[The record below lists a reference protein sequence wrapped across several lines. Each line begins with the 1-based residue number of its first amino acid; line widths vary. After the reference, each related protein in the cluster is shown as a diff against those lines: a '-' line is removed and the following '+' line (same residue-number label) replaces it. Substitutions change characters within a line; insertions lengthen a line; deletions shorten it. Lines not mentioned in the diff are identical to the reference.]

1 MAVRTLQGGKKLK
14 GKFQSIPHKKGSD
27 AVMDAVADN
36 LEQLIGM
43 RGEGGKKAV
52 LWEDMKKL
60 GFADYRNG
68 KLQSTINIPSSDGGS
83 GDPIVG
89 EEVQTPTT
97 PQNLVVKSGFGI
109 ALLSWDT
116 APYKGHAYTEIY
128 QARDNV
134 FANAIVV
141 QTTPSS
147 VASLPIEPTG
157 DYYYWIKFVNLKGE
171 RSAINSI
178 NGTHAKSVVDPQY
191 YLDLIIKEM
200 EEHPELIPLPE
211 ALEGIDFSSIPDA
224 ETIENIDVLLAEAAM
239 QNAVTVD
246 KESAFRREE
255 NRTLRAEIETN
266 YYTAVETDK
275 AMAVLRESVT
285 SQIEENETSI
295 LAQIKREYATKV
307 EVDSA
312 LSALRESVK
321 SEIQSNGESILA
333 QVGQEFATQVEL
345 DKAISTAKLDLETQL
360 GDSIS
365 GIEQNYA
372 TNAKL
377 TSAISQLN
385 TSLSASIE
393 GVESNLS
400 TNYKTWVDTEK
411 AINIATNS
419 LSSKIGEVESNLA
432 NNYYTEAQTDQAIA
446 KSALTLQS
454 SIDGVSS
461 NLSKNYYTKT
471 QTNQAISTEI
481 GKVNATV
488 NGVSSSVTQ
497 ISEALA
503 DLDDGYSALWGV
515 KTSIGGMTASVALI
529 AKSSTDTSTANAEF
543 VVKNAGFKVAYDKN
557 TGGTGSNSIVPVFG
571 TIKNPAY
578 QDWVNG
584 GQVGTAPPKYVLA
597 IDTASIKVADIRDLV
612 AGDVVATSV
621 QANTVIA
628 NVTLRASTINDPN
641 SNFYVS
647 AAGVAKM
654 VGADVS
660 GKITATSGV
669 LNNVTIADTCTINGR
684 LYVNQIIGDV
694 FTQITMEKQNV
705 QQETVTRSN
714 NGAAWKVGSFS
725 VENAKIA
732 RELRIAPVG
741 YSSAVGVGV
750 AVYVEYQDKYGTLQ
764 RVTLLKDIS
773 SNAGKYTYID
783 LPESNLTGSTVFNVY
798 MTGSVSGSTTSGTI
812 SFYKQTMEM
821 SVYKKRAFVV
831 E

>member
-365 GIEQNYA
+365 SIEQNYA

-432 NNYYTEAQTDQAIA
+432 NNYYTEAQTD
-446 KSALTLQS
+446 
-454 SIDGVSS
+454 
-461 NLSKNYYTKT
+461 
-471 QTNQAISTEI
+471 QAISTEI

-641 SNFYVS
+641 SKFYVS

-654 VGADVS
+654 VDADVS

-669 LNNVTIADTCTINGR
+669 LRNVTITDSCDIQGR
-684 LYVNQIIGDV
+684 LNVNQIVGDV
-694 FTQITMEKQNV
+694 IKPYPY
-705 QQETVTRSN
+705 TVMKTESTTGLIQTLYSVDIPMATWDREVV
-714 NGAAWKVGSFS
+714 WGS
-725 VENAKIA
+725 
-732 RELRIAPVG
+732 
-741 YSSAVGVGV
+741 
-750 AVYVEYQDKYGTLQ
+750 VYVTTFGAWFDFLINDEVVHTQDVGGLSAQ
-764 RVTLLKDIS
+764 NSPIWRHSLP
-773 SNAGKYTYID
+773 AGKAYK
-783 LPESNLTGSTVFNVY
+783 
-798 MTGSVSGSTTSGTI
+798 VSLRARNHENNSWHVWNSSGLVLA
-812 SFYKQTMEM
+812 YK
-821 SVYKKRAFVV
+821 A
-831 E
+831 

>member
-68 KLQSTINIPSSDGGS
+68 KLQSTINIPSSDGGID
-83 GDPIVG
+83 DPIVG

-178 NGTHAKSVVDPQY
+178 NGTHAKSIVDPQY

-200 EEHPELIPLPE
+200 GEHPELIPLPE

-432 NNYYTEAQTDQAIA
+432 NNYYTEAQT
-446 KSALTLQS
+446 
-454 SIDGVSS
+454 
-461 NLSKNYYTKT
+461 
-471 QTNQAISTEI
+471 NQAISTEI

-515 KTSIGGMTASVALI
+515 KTSIGGMTANVALI
-529 AKSSTDTSTANAEF
+529 AQSSTDTSTTNAEF

-628 NVTLRASTINDPN
+628 NVTLRTSTINDPN
-641 SNFYVS
+641 SKFYVS

-669 LNNVTIADTCTINGR
+669 LRNVTIADSCDIQGR
-684 LYVNQIIGDV
+684 LNVNQIVGDV
-694 FTQITMEKQNV
+694 IKPYPYSVIKTDSSAGLIQTLYSVNIPMATWDREVVWGSVYATAFGAWFDFLINDEVVHSQDIGGMSAQNSP
-705 QQETVTRSN
+705 TWRHSLPA
-714 NGAAWKVGSFS
+714 GKAYKVS
-725 VENAKIA
+725 
-732 RELRIAPVG
+732 LRIRNYGNNSWHVWN
-741 YSSAVGVGV
+741 SSGLV
-750 AVYVEYQDKYGTLQ
+750 L
-764 RVTLLKDIS
+764 
-773 SNAGKYTYID
+773 TY
-783 LPESNLTGSTVFNVY
+783 
-798 MTGSVSGSTTSGTI
+798 
-812 SFYKQTMEM
+812 K
-821 SVYKKRAFVV
+821 A
-831 E
+831 

>member
-83 GDPIVG
+83 GDPIG

-597 IDTASIKVADIRDLV
+597 IDTASIKVADIRELV

-641 SNFYVS
+641 SKFYVS

>member
-68 KLQSTINIPSSDGGS
+68 KLQSTISIPSSDGGS

-393 GVESNLS
+393 GVESNP
-400 TNYKTWVDTEK
+400 
-411 AINIATNS
+411 INQ
-419 LSSKIGEVESNLA
+419 L
-432 NNYYTEAQTDQAIA
+432 
-446 KSALTLQS
+446 
-454 SIDGVSS
+454 
-461 NLSKNYYTKT
+461 
-471 QTNQAISTEI
+471 
-481 GKVNATV
+481 
-488 NGVSSSVTQ
+488 
-497 ISEALA
+497 
-503 DLDDGYSALWGV
+503 
-515 KTSIGGMTASVALI
+515 
-529 AKSSTDTSTANAEF
+529 
-543 VVKNAGFKVAYDKN
+543 
-557 TGGTGSNSIVPVFG
+557 
-571 TIKNPAY
+571 
-578 QDWVNG
+578 
-584 GQVGTAPPKYVLA
+584 
-597 IDTASIKVADIRDLV
+597 
-612 AGDVVATSV
+612 
-621 QANTVIA
+621 
-628 NVTLRASTINDPN
+628 
-641 SNFYVS
+641 
-647 AAGVAKM
+647 
-654 VGADVS
+654 
-660 GKITATSGV
+660 
-669 LNNVTIADTCTINGR
+669 
-684 LYVNQIIGDV
+684 
-694 FTQITMEKQNV
+694 
-705 QQETVTRSN
+705 
-714 NGAAWKVGSFS
+714 
-725 VENAKIA
+725 
-732 RELRIAPVG
+732 
-741 YSSAVGVGV
+741 
-750 AVYVEYQDKYGTLQ
+750 
-764 RVTLLKDIS
+764 
-773 SNAGKYTYID
+773 
-783 LPESNLTGSTVFNVY
+783 
-798 MTGSVSGSTTSGTI
+798 
-812 SFYKQTMEM
+812 
-821 SVYKKRAFVV
+821 
-831 E
+831 

>member
-68 KLQSTINIPSSDGGS
+68 KLQSTINIPSSDGGID
-83 GDPIVG
+83 DPIVG

-178 NGTHAKSVVDPQY
+178 NGTHAKSIVDPQY

-266 YYTAVETDK
+266 YYTTVETDK
-275 AMAVLRESVT
+275 AMAV
-285 SQIEENETSI
+285 
-295 LAQIKREYATKV
+295 
-307 EVDSA
+307 
-312 LSALRESVK
+312 LRESVK

-515 KTSIGGMTASVALI
+515 KTSIGGMTANVALI
-529 AKSSTDTSTANAEF
+529 AKSSTDTSTENAEF

-641 SNFYVS
+641 SKFYVS

-669 LNNVTIADTCTINGR
+669 LRNVTITDSCDIQGR
-684 LYVNQIIGDV
+684 LNVNQIVGDV
-694 FTQITMEKQNV
+694 IKPYPYSVIKTDSSAGLIQTLYSVDIPMATWDREVVWGSVYATAFGAWFDFLINDEVVHSQDIGGMSAQNSP
-705 QQETVTRSN
+705 TWRHSLPA
-714 NGAAWKVGSFS
+714 GKAYKVS
-725 VENAKIA
+725 
-732 RELRIAPVG
+732 LRIRNYGNNSWHVWN
-741 YSSAVGVGV
+741 SSGLV
-750 AVYVEYQDKYGTLQ
+750 L
-764 RVTLLKDIS
+764 
-773 SNAGKYTYID
+773 TY
-783 LPESNLTGSTVFNVY
+783 
-798 MTGSVSGSTTSGTI
+798 
-812 SFYKQTMEM
+812 K
-821 SVYKKRAFVV
+821 A
-831 E
+831 